1 MTSSAINAGWEGGLS
16 PPPLLIGASRK
27 EGLARVQQ
35 WLKVFIDFAPNVS
48 VCTEWGTVNKY
59 HGGSRIQIEQVAR
72 TARSVEGRCDGIMEG
87 AILNTWGLLL
97 VVTTCHLLILYGPA
111 ISWWTPSTD
120 LLALASSVPRR
131 SFLHSN
137 VAGVILDLK
146 QEQKRRQMQI
156 LYSNFQTSLPVPP
169 LRVLYS
175 CLSRE
180 GGRPQM
186 QFFEPIFHNIFQK
199 SDRNPRTHATH
210 LLPRAYD
217 GRNRV
222 TILMCKYFLR
232 LTL

>member
-1 MTSSAINAGWEGGLS
+1 MGTTAGAEFKLS
-16 PPPLLIGASRK
+16 RSHPPLGQS
-27 EGLARVQQ
+27 
-35 WLKVFIDFAPNVS
+35 KVVAMVLWEAQFS
-48 VCTEWGTVNKY
+48 TL
-59 HGGSRIQIEQVAR
+59 GGS
-72 TARSVEGRCDGIMEG
+72 C
-87 AILNTWGLLL
+87 LLL
-97 VVTTCHLLILYGPA
+97 TTCHLLILYGPA

-222 TILMCKYFLR
+222 TILMCEYFLR
-232 LTL
+232 LTLNYI